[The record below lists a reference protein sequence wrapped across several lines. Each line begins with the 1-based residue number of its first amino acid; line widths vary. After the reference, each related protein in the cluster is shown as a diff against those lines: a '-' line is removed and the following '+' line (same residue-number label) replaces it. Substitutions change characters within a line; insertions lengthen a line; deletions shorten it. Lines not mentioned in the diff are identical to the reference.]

1 MVGTSA
7 ELGAVV
13 HAARVVAGL
22 TQAEA
27 ARRAA
32 ISRKWLIDLE
42 RGHGNAQLGK
52 VLHTLR
58 SLGLAMEIVPAP
70 PAGHNELDDL
80 TEEFLQ

>member
-13 HAARVVAGL
+13 HEARVAAGL

-32 ISRKWLIDLE
+32 VSRKWLIELE
-42 RGHGNAQLGK
+42 QGHSNAQLGK

-58 SLGLAMEIVPAP
+58 SLGLTIEIAPAP
-70 PAGHNELDDL
+70 VVVRNELDDL
-80 TEEFLQ
+80 TESFLR